1 MSQKDNSK
9 TRKFHK
15 KGSTALALIAIILAI
30 IILAV
35 YLVGIAQRDCN
46 SNKDCPEN
54 AYCGT
59 DYECHDFPQ
68 QILVKEANYVPAS
81 IIFGISLIIAAYVYR
96 GGKIPFVKKKI
107 KNDLEKYN

>member
-1 MSQKDNSK
+1 MSYINFS
-9 TRKFHK
+9 RKRNLHK

-68 QILVKEANYVPAS
+68 QILVKEANYVPAAL
-81 IIFGISLIIAAYVYR
+81 IFGINLIIATYIYR
-96 GGKIPFVKKKI
+96 GGKIPFLKKKS
-107 KNDLEKYN
+107 KVELEKY

>member
-1 MSQKDNSK
+1 M
-9 TRKFHK
+9 
-15 KGSTALALIAIILAI
+15 ALIAIILAI

>member
-1 MSQKDNSK
+1 MSNTNLNQKRNIN
-9 TRKFHK
+9 K

-68 QILVKEANYVPAS
+68 QILVKEANYLPAS
-81 IIFGISLIIAAYVYR
+81 IIFGISLILAAYIYR
-96 GGKIPFVKKKI
+96 GGKIPFVKKKS
-107 KNDLEKYN
+107 KVELEKY